1 MSEANF
7 TDENFE
13 AEVLKSSQPVLVDFF
28 PTWCGPCQMQGPIIE
43 ELAEEYKD
51 KAKVGVLDIDQAQ
64 KTATQFQVSSVPTLI
79 IFKDG
84 QEVERFMGLQQK
96 PVLKEK
102 LDSLI

>member
-28 PTWCGPCQMQGPIIE
+28 ATWCGPCQMQGPIIE